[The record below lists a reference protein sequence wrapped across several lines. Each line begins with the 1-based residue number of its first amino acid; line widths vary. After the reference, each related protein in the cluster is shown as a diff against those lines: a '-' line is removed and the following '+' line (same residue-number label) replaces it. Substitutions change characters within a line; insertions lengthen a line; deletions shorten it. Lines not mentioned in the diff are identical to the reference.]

1 MHTKSGNI
9 IILSSLVLAM
19 WERLRNGR
27 RKWSY
32 KWKYCVTWFSGY
44 SDKYKVVMNCTHHRQ
59 AGSGEIVSIYHR
71 IHNFGITFRNIINT
85 GWKLKF
91 SLKDVWCFAQFG
103 TMSFIIK
110 LEKVLATVNKAKH
123 LSSVNH
129 TTKTTHH
136 HHASEWKFLIS

>member
-1 MHTKSGNI
+1 
-9 IILSSLVLAM
+9 
-19 WERLRNGR
+19 
-27 RKWSY
+27 
-32 KWKYCVTWFSGY
+32 
-44 SDKYKVVMNCTHHRQ
+44 MNCTHHRQ

-91 SLKDVWCFAQFG
+91 SLKDVWCFARFG

-129 TTKTTHH
+129 TTKNNSSSSCVRMKISDQLGIPLQEHTHLLSYL
-136 HHASEWKFLIS
+136 ASTQSYSNLIQLILHKHIPLAC